1 MSELKRL
8 IGVVEATR
16 DEADA
21 IAGPQPDWMD
31 RAAYATWS
39 ENRSKAQDHLKEAL
53 LEAGAKFNA
62 RPAVD
67 FAIRLG
73 GIRSTST
80 SGIEGAVGNWLAA
93 ARKRLEKEA

>member
-1 MSELKRL
+1 MADLKKL
-8 IGVVEATR
+8 IAIVEAMVSKM
-16 DEADA
+16 DA
-21 IAGPQPDWMD
+21 AVGPLPDWKD
-31 RAAYATWS
+31 HAAYDAWQQ
-39 ENRSKAQDHLKEAL
+39 RQGDAMDQLKEDL

-80 SGIEGAVGNWLAA
+80 SGITGAVGNWLTA
-93 ARKRLEKEA
+93 ARKRLPKET

>member
-8 IGVVEATR
+8 IGVVKLIQAET
-16 DEADA
+16 DA

-31 RAAYATWS
+31 RAAYAEWS
-39 ENRSKAQDHLKEAL
+39 KKRSKAQDHLKEAL

-67 FAIRLG
+67 FAIKLG

-93 ARKRLEKEA
+93 ARKRLEQEA